1 MTNRGRLGVAAAALA
16 IGGTAAVGA
25 AARSGPGAAP
35 GPRPDR
41 WHAVTVYRAPQ
52 DVGSP
57 GRWPE
62 PIARLGDR
70 VEVRVRPAPGDR
82 GTELAV
88 RAVAG
93 HRPGESPDAAELED
107 RIREALR
114 HSRMLLETGEVL
126 QPDRPSTTRPTMTS
140 LPLRLALRRSQ
151 GGGRL

>member
-1 MTNRGRLGVAAAALA
+1 VTNRGRLAVAAATLA
-16 IGGTAAVGA
+16 IGGTAAVRA
-25 AARSGPGAAP
+25 AARSGPGEAS

-41 WHAVTVYRAPQ
+41 WHAVTVNLAPQ

-62 PIARLGDR
+62 PIAELGDV

-88 RAVAG
+88 RARAG
-93 HRPGESPDAAELED
+93 HRPGESSDAAELTE
-107 RIREALR
+107 RIRVALR

-126 QPDRPSTTRPTMTS
+126 QPDRPSTTTPTVTS